1 MNCNINKKG
10 SHTKLTRLRQILKTH
25 ATKPRVP
32 PKRSYLKEKVDNSGA
47 ISSAFAYI
55 SRFAQ
60 YYDNQKMIEDIA
72 SDILAMTKWTDVAI
86 SVIAIE
92 GD

>member
-1 MNCNINKKG
+1 
-10 SHTKLTRLRQILKTH
+10 LTRLREILKAH
-25 ATKPRVP
+25 ATKPRVR

-60 YYDNQKMIEDIA
+60 YNDNRKMIEDIA
-72 SDILAMTKWTDVAI
+72 SDILAMTKWTDVAVSI
-86 SVIAIE
+86 IAVCE
-92 GD
+92 D

>member
-1 MNCNINKKG
+1 
-10 SHTKLTRLRQILKTH
+10 LTRLREILRAH
-25 ATKPRVP
+25 ATKPRGTT
-32 PKRSYLKEKVDNSGA
+32 KRSYLKEKVNNSGA

-60 YYDNQKMIEDIA
+60 FTDSQKLVEDIA
-72 SDILAMTKWTDVAI
+72 RDILDMTKWTDVAVSI
-86 SVIAIE
+86 IAIE